1 LVVWI
6 RSVIAD
12 LGGDGFYNSIGV
24 VVMGDLFTLTN
35 IVVDFMKHFT
45 FYGISLWFILQTF
58 FWTTI
63 VVFPL
68 LKMFL
73 GMFGGSSDD

>member
-1 LVVWI
+1 
-6 RSVIAD
+6 
-12 LGGDGFYNSIGV
+12 
-24 VVMGDLFTLTN
+24 MGDLFTLTN

-58 FWTTI
+58 FWITI